1 MKNKHSSTVSFGSLI
16 RKLRTDLNI
25 TQRDLAKKLGIA
37 PSYLNDLEKE
47 KRGAPKQA
55 TIKKLATILK
65 TSLNQLN
72 DLAGASKKELAPDIT
87 EYILSNP
94 KIVSLIRSIKANNLD
109 QSEINKIQV
118 SLDKKK
124 NKSLNYSCWVRKQI
138 KESY

>member
-1 MKNKHSSTVSFGSLI
+1 MKNKHPSIASFGSFI

-55 TIKKLATILK
+55 TIKKLSTILK

-72 DLAGASKKELAPDIT
+72 DLVDLFELAR
-87 EYILSNP
+87 EEGN
-94 KIVSLIRSIKANNLD
+94 
-109 QSEINKIQV
+109 Q
-118 SLDKKK
+118 
-124 NKSLNYSCWVRKQI
+124 QI
-138 KESY
+138 MATHKRPF

>member
-1 MKNKHSSTVSFGSLI
+1 MKNKHSSIASFGSFI

-55 TIKKLATILK
+55 TIKKLSTILK

-94 KIVSLIRSIKANNLD
+94 KMESNNPYT
-109 QSEINKIQV
+109 IH
-118 SLDKKK
+118 
-124 NKSLNYSCWVRKQI
+124 
-138 KESY
+138 